1 MIQTL
6 DFGRFDFGL
15 HDVGT
20 ATKDLTTMMR
30 FDRFTEKA
38 QEAAMRAYEILQ
50 HYKHTQVDTEH
61 MFLALAQQE
70 DGTIPQILQAVEAT
84 VDVIVRKL
92 ETVLESA
99 PKASN
104 NPYGSA
110 QTAQVFITP
119 RLKRVMDVAQEEAG
133 KMKDEYVG
141 TEHIFLAIA
150 SERNTP
156 SANILREAGV
166 NKERILDAIRDLRKG
181 QRITEPNAESKY
193 RVLEKYGRDLTV
205 AAREG
210 KLDPVIGRDTEVLRM
225 MQVLCRRTKNNPV
238 LIGEAGVGKT
248 AIVEG
253 LAQQIVNND
262 VPEPLMGKRVISL
275 DMGAMLAGT
284 RFRGEFEERLK
295 ACIEE
300 VQRSEGEIILFIDEL
315 HTVVGA
321 GNAAG
326 ALDASNMLKPALAR
340 GELQCMG
347 ATTLDEYRQHIEKD
361 SALERRFAPV
371 YVDEP
376 NVEDSIEILRG
387 LRHRYEEHHHVTYED
402 EALVQA
408 VKLTNRYVNDRRLPD
423 KAIDVM
429 DEAAAKLR
437 VAIYSMPSSL
447 KTMKEELDKL
457 VAAEE
462 AAWAARDYENAAR
475 CKTDRVRLEEE
486 YTTAVGQWRG
496 ESGLDDVVEA
506 GDIAQ
511 VVSTWTGIPVS
522 SVLQTESEKLLDME
536 THLRQRIIGQEQAI
550 IAVSDAI
557 RRARSGLKDPRRP
570 IGTFLFLGPT
580 GVGKTELAKAL
591 AGFMFDDD
599 EALLR
604 IDMSE
609 YREPHTVSRLFGAP
623 PGYVGYDQGGQLTE
637 QVRRR
642 PYQVILFDEV
652 EKAHPE
658 VWNSLLQIMDDG
670 RLTDGH
676 GRTVDFRNTVVIMTS
691 NVGADVVKRGPMGFS
706 TPIFDES
713 KYSQGEYANQL
724 KRLFRPE
731 FLNRID
737 EIIVF
742 DTLTKQEVQRIVMLL
757 MNDITSRLV
766 ELGFSA
772 ELTEAAAAHLADIG
786 YDANYGARPLR
797 RLLQRRVENELSKR
811 LLKGEYQT
819 GDHVLIDYDPTQEGE
834 SKLTFT
840 KLEQAPIP
848 VELPVAVEQR

>member
-1 MIQTL
+1 
-6 DFGRFDFGL
+6 
-15 HDVGT
+15 
-20 ATKDLTTMMR
+20 MMR

-61 MFLALAQQE
+61 MFLALLQQE
-70 DGTIPQILQAVEAT
+70 DGTIPTILQQAEANT
-84 VDVIVRKL
+84 DVIARKL
-92 ETVLESA
+92 ETALESA
-99 PKASN
+99 PKVSN
-104 NPYGSA
+104 TPYGNA
-110 QTAQVFITP
+110 PTAQVFITP
-119 RLKRVMDVAQEEAG
+119 RLKRVMDVALEEAT
-133 KMKDEYVG
+133 KLKDEYVG

-166 NKERILDAIRDLRKG
+166 TRERIAEAIQELRKG

-193 RVLEKYGRDLTV
+193 RVLEKYGRDLSE

-210 KLDPVIGRDTEVLRM
+210 KLDPVIGRDLEVLRM

-253 LAQQIVNND
+253 LAQKIVSND
-262 VPEPLMGKRVISL
+262 VPEPLMGKRVVSL

-284 RFRGEFEERLK
+284 RFRGEFEERFK
-295 ACIEE
+295 ACMDE
-300 VQRSEGEIILFIDEL
+300 VKRSEGEIILFIDEL

-340 GELQCMG
+340 GEMQCVG

-376 NVEDSIEILRG
+376 TVEDSIEILRG
-387 LRHRYEEHHHVTYED
+387 LRSRYEEHHHVVYED

-408 VKLTNRYVNDRRLPD
+408 VKLSHRYINDRRLPD
-423 KAIDVM
+423 KAIDVI

-437 VAIYSMPSSL
+437 VAIYSMPPLL
-447 KTMKEELDKL
+447 KTMKEELDQL
-457 VAAEE
+457 VADEE
-462 AAWAARDYENAAR
+462 SAWASRDYENAAKY
-475 CKTDRVRLEEE
+475 KTDRVRLEEE
-486 YTTAVGQWRG
+486 YNEAVGKWRVDA
-496 ESGLDDVVEA
+496 GLDELVEA
-506 GDIAQ
+506 ADVAH
-511 VVSTWTGIPVS
+511 VVSTWTGVPVT
-522 SVLQTESEKLLDME
+522 SVLQTESEKLLNME
-536 THLRQRIIGQEQAI
+536 EHLKQRIIGQEQAVT
-550 IAVSDAI
+550 AVSDAI
-557 RRARSGLKDPRRP
+557 RRARSGLKDPKRP
-570 IGTFLFLGPT
+570 IGVFLFLGPT
-580 GVGKTELAKAL
+580 GIGKTELARAL

-670 RLTDGH
+670 RLTDGQ

-691 NVGADVVKRGPMGFS
+691 NVGAEAVKRGPLGFS
-706 TPIFDES
+706 TPEFDES
-713 KYSQGEYANQL
+713 KYTQGEYANQL

-737 EIIVF
+737 EMIVF
-742 DTLTKQEVQRIVMLL
+742 DVLTREQVQKIVKLL
-757 MNDITSRLV
+757 MHEISKRMT
-766 ELGFSA
+766 ELGFSV
-772 ELTEAAAAHLADIG
+772 ELSDAAAHHVAEVG
-786 YDANYGARPLR
+786 YDPNYGARPLR

-811 LLKGEYQT
+811 LLKGEYKT
-819 GDHVLIDYDPTQEGE
+819 GDHVVIDYDAAAEGE
-834 SKLTFT
+834 NKLTFT
-840 KLEQAPIP
+840 IVEQAPYA
-848 VELPVAVEQR
+848 VELPVPVEETMTNG

>member
-1 MIQTL
+1 
-6 DFGRFDFGL
+6 
-15 HDVGT
+15 
-20 ATKDLTTMMR
+20 MR

-50 HYKHTQVDTEH
+50 RYKHTQVDTEH
-61 MFLALAQQE
+61 VFLALLEQE
-70 DGTIPQILQAVEAT
+70 DGAVPQILTNLQAP
-84 VDVIVRKL
+84 VDVIRRKL
-92 ETVLESA
+92 EAILEGA
-99 PKASN
+99 PKAGGS
-104 NPYGSA
+104 PYGA
-110 QTAQVFITP
+110 APTAQVFITP
-119 RLKRVMDVAQEEAG
+119 RLKRVMDVATEEA
-133 KMKDEYVG
+133 KKLKDEYIS
-141 TEHIFLAIA
+141 TEHLFLGIA

-156 SANILREAGV
+156 SANILREANV
-166 NKERILDAIRDLRKG
+166 SKEQAQAAIEELRNG
-181 QRITEPNAESKY
+181 QRVTEPNAESKY
-193 RVLEKYGRDLTV
+193 RVLEKYGRDLTT
-205 AAREG
+205 AAEEG
-210 KLDPVIGRDTEVLRM
+210 KLDPVIGRDAEILRVL
-225 MQVLCRRTKNNPV
+225 QVLCRRTKNNPV

-253 LAQQIVNND
+253 LAQQIVGND

-275 DMGAMLAGT
+275 DLGAMLAGT

-295 ACIEE
+295 AAMDE

-326 ALDASNMLKPALAR
+326 AMDASNMLKPALSR
-340 GELQCMG
+340 GELQCIG

-371 YVDEP
+371 FVDEP
-376 NVEDSIEILRG
+376 DMDDSIAILRG
-387 LRHRYEEHHHVTYED
+387 LRHRYEEHHGVTFDD

-408 VKLTNRYVNDRRLPD
+408 VKLSHRYVTDRRLPD
-423 KAIDVM
+423 KAIDLI

-437 VAIYSMPSSL
+437 VAMYSMPTGL
-447 KTMKEELDKL
+447 KEKKL
-457 VAAEE
+457 ALEKLIADEE
-462 AAWAARDYENAAR
+462 AAWTARDYENAAQF
-475 CKTDRVRLEEE
+475 KTDRVRLEDQYTEE
-486 YTTAVGQWRG
+486 VEAWRK
-496 ESGLDDVVEA
+496 ETNLDEVVEA
-506 GDIAQ
+506 DDIAHI
-511 VVSTWTGIPVS
+511 VSVWTGVPVTNL
-522 SVLQTESEKLLDME
+522 LQTESNKLLNME
-536 THLRQRIIGQEQAI
+536 EALRTRIVGQGRAI
-550 IAVSDAI
+550 EAVSDAI

-604 IDMSE
+604 VDMSE

-670 RLTDGH
+670 RLTDGQ

-691 NVGADVVKRGPMGFS
+691 NVGAEVVKRGPLGFA
-706 TPIFDES
+706 TPEFDES
-713 KYSQGEYANQL
+713 KHSETEYSNQL

-737 EIIVF
+737 DTIVF
-742 DTLTKQEVQRIVMLL
+742 ETLSQDHIQQIVHLL
-757 MNDITSRLV
+757 MADIGKRMV
-766 ELGFSA
+766 ELGFTV
-772 ELTEAAAAHLADIG
+772 ELTERAAKHLGEVG
-786 YDANYGARPLR
+786 YDASYGARPLR

-811 LLKGEYQT
+811 LLKGEYAT
-819 GDHVLIDYDPTQEGE
+819 GDHVVVDYDPDQEGE
-834 SKLTFT
+834 NKLTFT
-840 KLEQAPIP
+840 QVEQAPIA
-848 VELPVAVEQR
+848 VELPVNSDKEK